1 MTYFL
6 SFRLVSLGCQAS
18 FGGGLVVVQATLTMA
33 DSVFLENAAGKYG
46 GAMLQI
52 AAGSMDVQDT
62 LFNSNTAGEGGGA
75 LAVATVSTT
84 DR

>member
-1 MTYFL
+1 
-6 SFRLVSLGCQAS
+6 
-18 FGGGLVVVQATLTMA
+18 MA
-33 DSVFLENAAGKYG
+33 DSVFSDNAAGKYG

-62 LFNSNTAGEGGGA
+62 LFSSNTAGEGGGA